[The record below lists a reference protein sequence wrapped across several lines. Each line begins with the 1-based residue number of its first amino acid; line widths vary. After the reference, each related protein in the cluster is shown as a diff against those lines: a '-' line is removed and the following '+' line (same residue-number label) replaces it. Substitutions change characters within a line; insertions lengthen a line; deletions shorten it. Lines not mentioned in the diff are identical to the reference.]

1 MTTDRIC
8 RSCGA
13 PLSQTFADL
22 GMSPLA
28 NSFVPLARAHAME
41 PFYPL
46 HVYVCGSCRLVQ
58 LEEFE
63 SPQHIFGDY
72 LYFSSFSDSW
82 LRHAQVYANKMIER
96 FGLGRDSQVVEVA
109 SNDGY
114 LLQFFQRESVPT
126 LGVEPA
132 ANVAEVAISKGIATE
147 VAFFGEAT
155 ANRLKAAGKAAD
167 LIAANNVLAH
177 VPDINDFVQGFKIL
191 LKPQGVITV
200 EFPHLLNLIEKNQF
214 DTIYHEHFSYLS
226 LLAVEKIFAR
236 HGLAVFDVEQLP
248 THGGSLRLYGRHV
261 EDHAKARTPAVDAIL
276 RLELEAG
283 LDSVEAYDRFAAQ
296 VVATKLAVL
305 DFFVKAKRAGKRIVA
320 YGAAAKGN
328 TLLNYCGLGAEM
340 IDFTVD
346 RSPHKQGKLL
356 PGTRIPVRAPEAVA
370 EAKPD
375 YLFILPW
382 NLKDEIVE
390 QMAGIREWGGQ
401 FVVPIPSLQVF

>member
-1 MTTDRIC
+1 MAGRNC

-28 NSFVPLARAHAME
+28 NSFVPLARARAME

-46 HVYVCGSCRLVQ
+46 HVYVCGACRLVQ

-82 LRHAQVYANKMIER
+82 LRHAQAYVETMIER
-96 FGLGRDSQVVEVA
+96 FGLGRGSQVVEIA

-114 LLQFFQRESVPT
+114 LLQFFQRESVPV

-132 ANVAEVAISKGIATE
+132 ANVAEVAIKKGIATD

-155 ANRLKAAGKAAD
+155 ATRLEAAGKTAD

-177 VPDINDFVQGFKIL
+177 VPDINDFVKGFRIL

-200 EFPHLLNLIEKNQF
+200 EFPHLLNLIENNQF

-226 LLAVEKIFAR
+226 LLAVEKVFAR
-236 HGLAVFDVEQLP
+236 QGLAVFDVEQLP
-248 THGGSLRLYGRHV
+248 THGGSLRLYGRHA
-261 EDHAKARTPAVDAIL
+261 EDRAKERKPSVDAIL
-276 RLELEAG
+276 RLELQAG
-283 LDSVEAYDRFAAQ
+283 LDTAEAYDRFAAQ

-305 DFFVKAKRAGKRIVA
+305 DFFVNAKRAGKRIVA

-356 PGTRIPVRAPEAVA
+356 PGARIPIRAPEAVA

-390 QMAGIREWGGQ
+390 QMAGIRDWGGQ